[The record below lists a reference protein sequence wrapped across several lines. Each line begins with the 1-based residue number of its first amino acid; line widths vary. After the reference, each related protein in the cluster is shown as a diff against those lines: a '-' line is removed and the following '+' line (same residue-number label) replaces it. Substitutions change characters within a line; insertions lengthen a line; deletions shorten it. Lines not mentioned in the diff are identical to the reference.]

1 MTNENIKLTPHF
13 SLFELSG
20 TSVEKYKKLNL
31 LKAQEQMG
39 KMYMLAGFAERV
51 REIIGKPM
59 IITSGYRCPELNKA
73 IGGALTSQ
81 HIFCEAIDF
90 VVKGLR
96 VEDIFSRIVTS
107 DLKYNQIIIERNK
120 SGSQWVHISI
130 GSYKQKLKFDGKQYI
145 RLD

>member
-1 MTNENIKLTPHF
+1 MNLTPHF
-13 SLFELSG
+13 TIEELAG
-20 TSVEKYKKLNL
+20 TSNDKYKKLNL
-31 LKAQEQMG
+31 LKAQEHMG

-73 IGGALTSQ
+73 IGGAITSQ

-96 VEDIFSRIVTS
+96 PEDVFNRIVTS

>member
-1 MTNENIKLTPHF
+1 MNLTPHF
-13 SLFELSG
+13 TIEELAG

-51 REIIGKPM
+51 REIVGKPL

-96 VEDIFSRIVTS
+96 PEDVFNRIVTS
-107 DLKYNQIIIERNK
+107 DLKYNQIIIERNTK
-120 SGSQWVHISI
+120 GSQWVHISI
-130 GSYKQKLKFDGKQYI
+130 GAFKQKLQFDGKKYI
-145 RLD
+145 YLD

>member
-1 MTNENIKLTPHF
+1 MNDFNLVPHF
-13 SLFELSG
+13 TFFELCK
-20 TSVEKYKKLNL
+20 TSVVKYQKLNL

-51 REIIGKPM
+51 REIIGKPL

-73 IGGALTSQ
+73 VGGAFTSQ
-81 HIFCEAIDF
+81 HVFGEAIDI
-90 VVKGLR
+90 VVKGMSTKD
-96 VEDIFSRIVTS
+96 VFNRIVTS

-120 SGSQWVHISI
+120 SGSQWVHVSI
-130 GSYKQKLKFDGKQYI
+130 GGYKQKLQFDGKQYI

>member
-1 MTNENIKLTPHF
+1 MNDFNLVPHF
-13 SLFELSG
+13 TFFELAG
-20 TSVEKYKKLNL
+20 TSNEQYKKLNL

-51 REIIGKPM
+51 REIVGKPL

-81 HIFCEAIDF
+81 HLFCEAIDF
-90 VVKGLR
+90 VVKGMR
-96 VEDIFSRIVTS
+96 PEDIFNRIVTS

>member
-1 MTNENIKLTPHF
+1 MSIQLTPHF
-13 SLFELSG
+13 TLGELCN
-20 TSVEKYKKLNL
+20 TSNEQYKKLNL

-51 REIIGKPM
+51 REIVGKPL

-90 VVKGLR
+90 VVKGMR
-96 VEDIFSRIVTS
+96 PEDIFNRIVTS
-107 DLKYNQIIIERNK
+107 DLKYNQIIIERNTK
-120 SGSQWVHISI
+120 GSQWVHISI
-130 GSYKQKLKFDGKQYI
+130 GAFKQKLQFDGKKYI
-145 RLD
+145 YLD

>member
-1 MTNENIKLTPHF
+1 MNLTPHF
-13 SLFELSG
+13 TIEELAG

-51 REIIGKPM
+51 REIVGKPL

-73 IGGALTSQ
+73 VGGAITSQ

-96 VEDIFSRIVTS
+96 PEDVFNRIVTS
-107 DLKYNQIIIERNK
+107 DLKYNQIIIERNSK
-120 SGSQWVHISI
+120 GSQWVHVSI
-130 GSYKQKLKFDGKQYI
+130 GGYKQKLKFDGKQYI

>member
-1 MTNENIKLTPHF
+1 MKDDILLVPHF
-13 SLFELSG
+13 KLSELAG
-20 TSVEKYKKLNL
+20 TSVEQYKKLNL

-51 REIIGKPM
+51 REIVGKPL

-73 IGGALTSQ
+73 IGGAITSQ

-96 VEDIFSRIVTS
+96 PEDVFNRIVTS
-107 DLKYNQIIIERNK
+107 DLKYNQIIIERNTR
-120 SGSQWVHISI
+120 GSQWVHISI
-130 GSYKQKLKFDGKQYI
+130 GAFKQKLQFDGKKYI
-145 RLD
+145 YL

>member
-13 SLFELSG
+13 SLFELAG

-51 REIIGKPM
+51 REIVGKPL

-73 IGGALTSQ
+73 IGGAITSQ

-96 VEDIFSRIVTS
+96 PEDVFNRIVTS
-107 DLKYNQIIIERNK
+107 DLKYNQIIIERNTK
-120 SGSQWVHISI
+120 GSQWVHISI
-130 GSYKQKLKFDGKQYI
+130 GSFKQKLQFDGKKYI
-145 RLD
+145 YLD

>member
-1 MTNENIKLTPHF
+1 MQLTPHF
-13 SLFELSG
+13 TIEELAG
-20 TSVEKYKKLNL
+20 TSNEQYKKLNL

-96 VEDIFSRIVTS
+96 VEDIFNRIVTS

-130 GSYKQKLKFDGKQYI
+130 GSYKQKLQFDGKQYI

>member
-1 MTNENIKLTPHF
+1 MQLTPHF
-13 SLFELSG
+13 TIEELSG
-20 TSVEKYKKLNL
+20 TSNEQYKKLNL

-81 HIFCEAIDF
+81 HTLCEAIDI
-90 VVKGLR
+90 VVKGMSTSD
-96 VEDIFSRIVTS
+96 VFNRIVTS
-107 DLKYNQIIIERNK
+107 DLKYNQIIIERNSK
-120 SGSQWVHISI
+120 GSQWVHVSI
-130 GSYKQKLKFDGKQYI
+130 GAYKQKLKFDGKQYI

>member
-1 MTNENIKLTPHF
+1 MQLTPHF
-13 SLFELSG
+13 TIEELAG
-20 TSVEKYKKLNL
+20 TSNEQYKKLNL

-96 VEDIFSRIVTS
+96 PEDIFNRIVTS

-130 GSYKQKLKFDGKQYI
+130 GSYKQKLQFDGKQYI

>member
-1 MTNENIKLTPHF
+1 MNLTPHF
-13 SLFELSG
+13 TIEELAG

-96 VEDIFSRIVTS
+96 PEDIFNRIVTS

>member
-1 MTNENIKLTPHF
+1 MNLTPHF
-13 SLFELSG
+13 TIEELAG

-51 REIIGKPM
+51 REIVGKPL

-73 IGGALTSQ
+73 IGGAITSQ

-96 VEDIFSRIVTS
+96 PEDVFNRIVTS
-107 DLKYNQIIIERNK
+107 DLKYNQIIIERNTK
-120 SGSQWVHISI
+120 GSQWVHISI
-130 GSYKQKLKFDGKQYI
+130 GAFKQKLQFDGKKYI
-145 RLD
+145 YLD

>member
-1 MTNENIKLTPHF
+1 MTDDFNLTPHF
-13 SLFELSG
+13 KFSELAG
-20 TSVEKYKKLNL
+20 TSHEKYRLLNL
-31 LKAQEQMG
+31 DEAQKQMG

-96 VEDIFSRIVTS
+96 VEDIFNRIVTS

>member
-1 MTNENIKLTPHF
+1 MNLTPHF
-13 SLFELSG
+13 TIEELAG
-20 TSVEKYKKLNL
+20 TSNDKYKKLNL
-31 LKAQEQMG
+31 LKAQEHMG

-59 IITSGYRCPELNKA
+59 IITSGYRCPELNRA
-73 IGGALTSQ
+73 IGGAITSQ

-96 VEDIFSRIVTS
+96 PEDVFNRIVTS

>member
-1 MTNENIKLTPHF
+1 MNLTPHF
-13 SLFELSG
+13 TIEELAG

-51 REIIGKPM
+51 REIVGKPL

-73 IGGALTSQ
+73 IGGAITSQ

-96 VEDIFSRIVTS
+96 PEDIFNRIVTS
-107 DLKYNQIIIERNK
+107 DLKYNQIIIERNTK
-120 SGSQWVHISI
+120 GSQWVHISI
-130 GSYKQKLKFDGKQYI
+130 GAFKQKLQFDGKKYI
-145 RLD
+145 YLD

>member
-1 MTNENIKLTPHF
+1 MQLTPHF
-13 SLFELSG
+13 SLFELAG
-20 TSVEKYKKLNL
+20 TSNEQYKKLNL

-96 VEDIFSRIVTS
+96 PEDIFNRIVTS

>member
-1 MTNENIKLTPHF
+1 MSDNIQLTPHF
-13 SLFELSG
+13 KFSELAG

-96 VEDIFSRIVTS
+96 PEDIFNRIVTS